1 MLDFEKKI
9 AIFGIGGL
17 SKDIYYCLKDIYSA
31 NNVSSEGKIIFVDK
45 NLNQN
50 NFFLNCP
57 LLLEDEFDSEN
68 FQVIVAVGNPFVRKE
83 IVNKLSKKTHF
94 PTIIHPTVLLNETA
108 SLGKGIVILPYT
120 IVSCDVS
127 IGNFCILDRGVQIGH
142 DCKIADYVHVS
153 PVAILSG
160 NVYLQRLVQIGTN
173 ASLKQNIEI
182 EEGTIIGMGAVVLK
196 SITQTGVYVGNPA
209 KKIK

>member
-1 MLDFEKKI
+1 MYKVKIEKLDHQGRGIAHIENKI
-9 AIFGIGGL
+9 
-17 SKDIYYCLKDIYSA
+17 
-31 NNVSSEGKIIFVDK
+31 VFVDK
-45 NLNQN
+45 KLNQN

-57 LLLEDEFDSEN
+57 LLLEDEFDSDN

-83 IVNKLSKKTHF
+83 IINKLSKNTHF
-94 PTIIHPTVLLNETA
+94 PIIIHPTALINE
-108 SLGKGIVILPYT
+108 SVNLGMGVVILPYS
-120 IVSCDVS
+120 IISCDVS
-127 IGNFCILDRGVQIGH
+127 IGDFCILDRGVQIGH

-160 NVYLQRLVQIGTN
+160 NVYLKALVQIGTN

-196 SITQTGVYVGNPA
+196 SITQIGVYVGNPA

>member
-1 MLDFEKKI
+1 MLDFKKKI
-9 AIFGIGGL
+9 AIFGVGGL

-31 NNVSSEGKIIFVDK
+31 NKVSIEDKIIFVDK
-45 NLNQN
+45 KLNQN
-50 NFFLNCP
+50 KFFLNCP
-57 LLLEDEFDSEN
+57 LLLEDEFDSEK

-83 IVNKLSKKTHF
+83 IVDKLSEKTCF
-94 PTIIHPTVLLNETA
+94 PTIIHPTALINE
-108 SLGKGIVILPYT
+108 SVKLGKGVVILPYT

-127 IGNFCILDRGVQIGH
+127 IGDFCVADRGVQIGH
-142 DCKIADYVHVS
+142 DCKIADYVHIS

-160 NVYLQRLVQIGTN
+160 NVHLKSLVQIGTN

-182 EEGTIIGMGAVVLK
+182 EGGTVIGMGAVVLK